1 VNLGATMKS
10 YQLPRRSFEDIYCL
24 QQDKPEECKDE
35 HLGHDGL
42 NVSSVYSPVFE
53 RHFAKT
59 M

>member
-1 VNLGATMKS
+1 MKS